1 MLNLPYGLSL
11 EEAERVCKL
20 EDSCESLIS
29 DSIRH
34 GLSLREM
41 VDSRNYVYEDPS
53 LTNPLARAI
62 FMFRKESP
70 DGQVRGAFF

>member
-41 VDSRNYVYEDPS
+41 VDPN